1 MWQIEAANWGVISEL
16 KIGGHLLMALY
27 CPGPGMSLAR
37 LRPVGKRGAVE
48 KTVHSELAFFDSNCG
63 PNERVCRDRSA
74 LPVSIPKQLGL
85 GFNKT
90 CQQQ

>member
-1 MWQIEAANWGVISEL
+1 
-16 KIGGHLLMALY
+16 MALY

-74 LPVSIPKQLGL
+74 LPVSIPKQHLGWAL
-85 GFNKT
+85 IKPVSNNKRNP
-90 CQQQ
+90 

>member
-48 KTVHSELAFFDSNCG
+48 KTVHSELAFFDCS
-63 PNERVCRDRSA
+63 VFSLHRDARSRRQ
-74 LPVSIPKQLGL
+74 P
-85 GFNKT
+85 
-90 CQQQ
+90 